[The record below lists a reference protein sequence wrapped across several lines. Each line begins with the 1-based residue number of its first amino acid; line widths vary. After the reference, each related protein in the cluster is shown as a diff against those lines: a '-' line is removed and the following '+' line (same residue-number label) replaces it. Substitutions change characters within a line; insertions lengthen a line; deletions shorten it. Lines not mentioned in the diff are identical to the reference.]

1 MELWF
6 GIGILTS
13 LICATCRRQSHS
25 TRALASAALLRVGP
39 EVWVHGRA
47 RRVDGLAR
55 LRPTTTRVG

>member
-25 TRALASAALLRVGP
+25 TRALASAALLHVGRR
-39 EVWVHGRA
+39 VWVHGWA
-47 RRVDGLAR
+47 GRVDVLAR
-55 LRPTTTRVG
+55 PRPTAARVG